1 MFCQD
6 ILFSKAIRGS
16 YWVWRPFTM
25 RGAGLLCLLCVCCAS
40 PAALSGAGGAGPG
53 LGAGARLRAR
63 TATGRTPPLP
73 EGRCVVY
80 GMTMFE
86 GAMWSPEPCTVCQCQ
101 GDMVKCKPSA
111 CDPGPAV
118 GKVQVVKKTSV
129 HQGVGGGGRRSS
141 SKTSTSRGQEV
152 KETSEHQGEGGG
164 ARRSS
169 SKTSTSRGGQEVK
182 ETSEHQGEGGGA
194 RRSSSKTS
202 TSRGQ
207 EVRTKGQTRPAG
219 GPEQRPAGGPPSPEQ
234 RPAGGPEQ
242 RPAGG
247 PPSPE
252 QRPAGGPPSPEQR
265 PAGGP
270 EQRPAGG
277 PEQRPA
283 GGPPSPAAVP
293 PAVKTPVAPRSRRPH
308 NSSDEEDRDSSDEDE
323 DAEDEDVVGPP
334 HPPPAKAKVNP
345 PTPSP
350 SVLRTAPPRPPARGA
365 GGRPVVAFPQ
375 KPPFMASLPWGC
387 LLADTLVACGS
398 TGLSRMPLISDR
410 GVRTLYLA
418 DNKISR
424 IPAKALA
431 GLPNLEWLDL
441 SKNKLDDA
449 SFAPLLFQN
458 LTRLRRLILD
468 GNNLTRVPASLPP
481 SLLELKIN
489 DNQLSGL
496 TPRSFKG
503 LSKLLTLELEDN
515 HFHDGNVSPL
525 TFRPLRK
532 LAYLRLD
539 DNRFRG
545 VPSGLPVSLQELHL
559 SDNKIEVVQAG
570 ILNKTVNLRALDLS
584 HNRIREDRIAPHAL
598 IHLLKLESLDL
609 SHNWLVHVPSFLPP
623 GVRQL
628 VLHHNLIQRIPA
640 FVFGHLAPGLDSL
653 HLSHNRLQDGGL
665 APASFRGLSSS
676 LAELLLDHNLLHS
689 VPRGL
694 LQLRNLQHLRLNHNL
709 ISDVPL
715 GALCDPGARE
725 DSPLLSVHLENNLI
739 QRHLVP
745 PSSFSCIRSYHSVL
759 LRPQR
764 DEE

>member
-1 MFCQD
+1 MEAENTTEKLEAEGCWVHTSWKEFLICVVCNPNGD
-6 ILFSKAIRGS
+6 SFLPLALGLGAGPEPWRGPVALGGAPGEGREAIRGS
-16 YWVWRPFTM
+16 FWVGRPFTM
-25 RGAGLLCLLCVCCAS
+25 RGAALLCLLCVC
-40 PAALSGAGGAGPG
+40 AGGPG
-53 LGAGARLRAR
+53 LGAGARLSAR
-63 TATGRTPPLP
+63 TATGGAPPLP

-101 GDMVKCKPSA
+101 GDMVKCKPTA
-111 CDPGPAV
+111 CDPGPAA
-118 GKVQVVKKTSV
+118 GKVQVVKKTSE
-129 HQGVGGGGRRSS
+129 HQGVGGGARRSS
-141 SKTSTSRGQEV
+141 SKTSTSRRGQEV
-152 KETSEHQGEGGG
+152 EETSEHQGVGGG

-169 SKTSTSRGGQEVK
+169 SKTSTSRGGQEV
-182 ETSEHQGEGGGA
+182 
-194 RRSSSKTS
+194 
-202 TSRGQ
+202 
-207 EVRTKGQTRPAG
+207 RTKGQT
-219 GPEQRPAGGPPSPEQ
+219 RPAGGPPSPEQ
-234 RPAGGPEQ
+234 RPAGGPL
-242 RPAGG
+242 G
-247 PPSPE
+247 
-252 QRPAGGPPSPEQR
+252 
-265 PAGGP
+265 
-270 EQRPAGG
+270 
-277 PEQRPA
+277 
-283 GGPPSPAAVP
+283 PAAVP
-293 PAVKTPVAPRSRRPH
+293 PAVKPAAPRSRRPH

-334 HPPPAKAKVNP
+334 PPPPAKAKVDP

-350 SVLRTAPPRPPARGA
+350 LVLRTTPPRPPARGAGPEPPA

-375 KPPFMASLPWGC
+375 KPPFMESLPWGC
-387 LLADTLVACGS
+387 LLADTLVACGG

-418 DNKISR
+418 DNKIRR
-424 IPAKALA
+424 IPAEALA

-441 SKNKLDDA
+441 SRNKLDDA
-449 SFAPLLFQN
+449 SFGPLLFQN

-468 GNNLTRVPASLPP
+468 GNNLTRVPAFLPP

-489 DNQLSGL
+489 DNKLSGL
-496 TPRSFKG
+496 TASSFKG

-545 VPSGLPVSLQELHL
+545 VPSGLPVSLQELRL

-584 HNRIREDRIAPHAL
+584 HNRLREDRIAPHAL
-598 IHLLKLESLDL
+598 MHLLKLESLDL
-609 SHNWLVHVPSFLPP
+609 SHNRLVHVPSFLPP

>member
-118 GKVQVVKKTSV
+118 GKVQVVKKTS
-129 HQGVGGGGRRSS
+129 
-141 SKTSTSRGQEV
+141 
-152 KETSEHQGEGGG
+152 EHQGEGGG

-207 EVRTKGQTRPAG
+207 EVRTKGQTRPAGGPEQRPAG